1 MKTPYTAKRDK
12 DTVHY
17 TYLDTIGRPVV
28 TLHKDN
34 LVEQHILDFEV
45 VADIFHTTIS
55 LIYKL
60 FLLSEN
66 TVFQILELDPNHIGI
81 TGNAK
86 ADQAAKSA
94 LNLLNITDCTLPIF

>member
-1 MKTPYTAKRDK
+1 MCFAENAGVTVCSCSEIRMKTPYTAKRDK

-60 FLLSEN
+60 FLLSETPYSRFWN
-66 TVFQILELDPNHIGI
+66 
-81 TGNAK
+81 
-86 ADQAAKSA
+86 
-94 LNLLNITDCTLPIF
+94 